1 MFSVNCL
8 SSDLNF
14 EKADKNNMVIGMKN
28 IRILRKTGFLAILTT
43 LALPIAVSAQ
53 TVPDESSPTARLNIP
68 ENVTIFAEDD
78 PNSRRATA
86 VVNGEIITGTDIDHR
101 LGLLLA
107 SSERQPNAEEMKRL
121 RLQVLRNLID
131 ETLQIQEAR
140 SNEIVIPSAQIN
152 DTYSRVAQSNFRS
165 DTKTLDSYLSQKGS
179 SAESL
184 KRQIHGELAWQR
196 VVDRNIGST
205 TNVSEEQVNGIISRI
220 LAAKGQD
227 EYNVA
232 EIYLSSTP
240 NNAAE
245 IFENARRIIEQVQQG
260 GNFAAYAQQW
270 SEASTAPQGGKLGW
284 IRPALLPP
292 QLAQAAQTMAVG
304 QLAGPIEIPGGFSIL
319 YLIDKRKIA
328 APDPRNAKL
337 NLKQLAIAFTPGT
350 TEAQAT
356 ETAARFSSAIRTIR
370 GCGDADRV
378 AAELG
383 ASVTSNDGIFVRDL
397 PPQLQ
402 QTMLG
407 LSIGEASQPF
417 GSAEQGVRSL
427 VLCGRDD
434 PTDTNIPSVEEL
446 MSRME
451 EEKIN
456 KRAQIYLRDLRR
468 DAIIAYN

>member
-1 MFSVNCL
+1 
-8 SSDLNF
+8 
-14 EKADKNNMVIGMKN
+14 MVIAMKN
-28 IRILRKTGFLAILTT
+28 IRTLHKTGFLAVLST
-43 LALPIAVSAQ
+43 LALPVAALAQ
-53 TVPDESSPTARLNIP
+53 TVSDEGAPTTRLNIP

-86 VVNGEIITGTDIDHR
+86 VVNGEIITGTDIDQR
-101 LGLLLA
+101 LALLLA
-107 SSERQPNAEEMKRL
+107 SSERQPNAEEIKRL

-140 SNEIVIPSAQIN
+140 SNEIVIPSAQIE
-152 DTYSRVAQSNFRS
+152 DTYSRVAQSNFRA
-165 DTKTLDSYLSQKGS
+165 DTKTLDSYLLQNGS

-196 VVDRNIGST
+196 VIDRNIGST
-205 TNVSEEQVNGIISRI
+205 TNVSEEQVNAIISRI

-227 EYNVA
+227 EFNIA
-232 EIYLSSTP
+232 EIYLSATP

-260 GNFAAYAQQW
+260 GSFAAYAQQW
-270 SEASTAPQGGKLGW
+270 SEASTAPQGGQLGW
-284 IRPALLPP
+284 IRPALLPA
-292 QLAQAAQTMAVG
+292 QLAQAAQTMSIG
-304 QLAGPIEIPGGFSIL
+304 QIAGPIEIPGGFSIL
-319 YLIDKRKIA
+319 YLVDKRKIA

-337 NLKQLAIAFTPGT
+337 NLKQLAINFTPGT

-356 ETAARFSSAIRTIR
+356 DIAASFASAIRTIK

-378 AAELG
+378 ASELG
-383 ASVTSNDGIFVRDL
+383 ATITSNDGIVVRDL

-402 QTMLG
+402 QTILN
-407 LSIGEASQPF
+407 LSIGEALQPF
-417 GSAEQGVRSL
+417 GSPEQGIRSL

-434 PTDTNIPSVEEL
+434 PEDTNIPSVEEL

>member
-1 MFSVNCL
+1 
-8 SSDLNF
+8 
-14 EKADKNNMVIGMKN
+14 MVIAMKN
-28 IRILRKTGFLAILTT
+28 IRILRKTGFLAVLST
-43 LALPIAVSAQ
+43 LALPVAAFAQ
-53 TVPDESSPTARLNIP
+53 TVSDEGSPTARLNIP

-86 VVNGEIITGTDIDHR
+86 VVNGEIITGTDIDQR
-101 LGLLLA
+101 LALLLA
-107 SSERQPNAEEMKRL
+107 SSERQPNAEEIQRL

-140 SNEIVIPSAQIN
+140 SNEIVIPPAQIE
-152 DTYSRVAQSNFRS
+152 DTYSRVAQSNFRA
-165 DTKTLDSYLSQKGS
+165 DTKTLDTYLLQKGS

-227 EYNVA
+227 EFNIA
-232 EIYLSSTP
+232 EIYLSATP

-260 GNFAAYAQQW
+260 GSFAAYAQQW
-270 SEASTAPQGGKLGW
+270 SEASTAPQGGQLGW
-284 IRPALLPP
+284 IRPALLPA
-292 QLAQAAQTMAVG
+292 QLAQAAQTMSIG
-304 QLAGPIEIPGGFSIL
+304 QIAGPIEIPGGFSIL

-337 NLKQLAIAFTPGT
+337 NLKQLAINFAPGT
-350 TEAQAT
+350 TEAQASDI
-356 ETAARFSSAIRTIR
+356 AARFASATRSIR

-378 AAELG
+378 AAEVG
-383 ASVTSNDGIFVRDL
+383 ATVTSNDGIVVRDL

-402 QTMLG
+402 QTMLS

-417 GSAEQGVRSL
+417 GSPEQGIRSL
-427 VLCGRDD
+427 ILCGRDD
-434 PTDTNIPSVEEL
+434 PQDTNIPSVEEL

>member
-1 MFSVNCL
+1 MVKKMKTVPIFGRAFGLIGLAAISV
-8 SSDLNF
+8 
-14 EKADKNNMVIGMKN
+14 AW
-28 IRILRKTGFLAILTT
+28 
-43 LALPIAVSAQ
+43 ALPSGGLAQ
-53 TVPDESSPTARLNIP
+53 TVADESTPTARLNIP
-68 ENVTIFAEDD
+68 ENVTVFAEDD
-78 PNSRRATA
+78 PNTRRATA
-86 VVNGEIITGTDIDHR
+86 IVNGEIITGTDIDQR
-101 LGLLLA
+101 MALLLA
-107 SSERQPNAEEMKRL
+107 ANENQPDPEEMKRL

-140 SNEIVIPSAQIN
+140 SNEIVIPGSQID

-165 DTKTLDSYLSQKGS
+165 DTATLDKYLVEKGS
-179 SAESL
+179 SPTSL

-205 TNVSEEQVNGIISRI
+205 TNVSEEQVQGIIDRI

-227 EYNVA
+227 EVNVA
-232 EIYLSSTP
+232 EIYLSATP
-240 NNAAE
+240 NNASE
-245 IFENARRIIEQVQQG
+245 VFENGRRIIEQIQQG

-284 IRPALLPP
+284 IRPSLLPP
-292 QLAQAAQTMAVG
+292 QLAQAAINMSVG
-304 QLAGPIEIPGGFSIL
+304 QIAGPIEIPGGFSIL
-319 YLIDKRKIA
+319 YLIDRRKIA
-328 APDPRNAKL
+328 APDPRNARL
-337 NLKQLAIAFTPGT
+337 NLKQLAINFPPGT
-350 TEAQAT
+350 TEARAT
-356 ETAARFSSAIRTIR
+356 EIASTFSSAIRTIK

-378 AAELG
+378 AKQLNA
-383 ASVTSNDGIFVRDL
+383 AVTSNDGILVRDL

-402 QTMLG
+402 DSLLS

-417 GSAEQGVRSL
+417 GSVDQGVRTL

-434 PTDTNIPSVEEL
+434 PAATNIPSVEEM